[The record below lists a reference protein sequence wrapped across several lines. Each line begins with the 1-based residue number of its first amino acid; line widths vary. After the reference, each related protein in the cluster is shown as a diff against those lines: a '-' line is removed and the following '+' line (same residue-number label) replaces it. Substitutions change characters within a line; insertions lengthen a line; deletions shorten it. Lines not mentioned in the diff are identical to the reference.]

1 MIVSLSFFIFI
12 ISKKSAKYVDLI
24 DLSVI
29 IVKVDASRTL
39 EDILMSNEK
48 VARFNKQHYVVG
60 LKETLKALNRDQVA
74 SLIIAQDV
82 EVHLLAR
89 VFSLINHKNIPITYF
104 QSKHA
109 LGSYVGINVN
119 ATIVALLNE
128 N

>member
-1 MIVSLSFFIFI
+1 
-12 ISKKSAKYVDLI
+12 
-24 DLSVI
+24 
-29 IVKVDASRTL
+29 
-39 EDILMSNEK
+39 MSNEK

-82 EVHLLAR
+82 EVHLLTR
-89 VFSLINHKNIPITYF
+89 VLSYINHKNIPITF
-104 QSKHA
+104 FSSQRA
-109 LGSYVGINVN
+109 LGEYVGINVN

>member
-1 MIVSLSFFIFI
+1 
-12 ISKKSAKYVDLI
+12 
-24 DLSVI
+24 
-29 IVKVDASRTL
+29 
-39 EDILMSNEK
+39 MSNEK

-89 VFSLINHKNIPITYF
+89 VFSLINHKNTPITYF

>member
-1 MIVSLSFFIFI
+1 
-12 ISKKSAKYVDLI
+12 
-24 DLSVI
+24 
-29 IVKVDASRTL
+29 
-39 EDILMSNEK
+39 MSNEK

-89 VFSLINHKNIPITYF
+89 VFSLSIIKIYHYFF

-109 LGSYVGINVN
+109 LGVM
-119 ATIVALLNE
+119 
-128 N
+128 

>member
-1 MIVSLSFFIFI
+1 
-12 ISKKSAKYVDLI
+12 
-24 DLSVI
+24 
-29 IVKVDASRTL
+29 
-39 EDILMSNEK
+39 MSNEK

-109 LGSYVGINVN
+109 FSYVGINVN